1 VAKLLI
7 SRLIRLE
14 EILALLFYRSS
25 QPFNTMESLV
35 MPNEESIV
43 HISFVWGG
51 QLYIFQRR
59 VNEIFLVL
67 FDWMTS
73 QRITRTLWE
82 ELVNIVRSRLDVL
95 GVQYELK

>member
-1 VAKLLI
+1 
-7 SRLIRLE
+7 
-14 EILALLFYRSS
+14 
-25 QPFNTMESLV
+25 
-35 MPNEESIV
+35 
-43 HISFVWGG
+43 
-51 QLYIFQRR
+51 
-59 VNEIFLVL
+59 L